1 MSNGGATAGASGLP
15 AGGARAQAFRGP
27 LAGGLH
33 AAADA
38 ITQTS
43 QRLWSARKISEGVA
57 DAGQD
62 VADGLESSASYLET
76 HDARKMLADA
86 VALARRYPVQAV
98 LVAGAVG
105 LMAGWLL
112 RATTARSQARPLPAS
127 HRYRRSMRS

>member
-1 MSNGGATAGASGLP
+1 MAGAALSAVG
-15 AGGARAQAFRGP
+15 AGPARARAFRGP
-27 LAGGLH
+27 VAGGLH

-62 VADGLESSASYLET
+62 VADHLESSASYLET
-76 HDARKMLADA
+76 HDARKMLEDA
-86 VALARRYPVQAV
+86 VGLARRYPVQAV

-105 LMAGWLL
+105 FMAGWLV
-112 RATTARSQARPLPAS
+112 RTATARSRARPLPAS
-127 HRYRRSMRS
+127 HRRRRSAGR